1 MRMTMIKAAI
11 FDLGGTLWE
20 YRPTLT
26 IEGVLAGVAPQALA
40 LLPAEQA
47 AMIAPMDLAVAVR
60 RAYLA
65 EEHAAAAGDTR
76 PLPAELPVIEAMASL
91 GVVVDLETARQM
103 LAALHVPESRTSRLL
118 PGVDALL
125 GALHGRGIRIGIISN
140 RMHGGTLLLDDLDFF
155 GISHYFA
162 SVIASCDAG
171 QMKPHAS
178 IYHRALDELG
188 VLPGEAV
195 MIGDDLT
202 ADVAGPR
209 AVGMC
214 AIWVRRPPD
223 RPDPAP
229 AGVPD
234 VTGLDG
240 VLAALDTLTESGSS
254 ASAPSSR

>member
-1 MRMTMIKAAI
+1 MTTIKAAI

-20 YRPTLT
+20 YRPNLT
-26 IEGVLAGVAPQALA
+26 IEGVLARVAPKALA
-40 LLPAEQA
+40 LLPPEEAEA
-47 AMIAPMDLAVAVR
+47 IAPMDLAVAVR

-65 EEHAAAAGDTR
+65 EEHAAAAGDPR
-76 PLPAELPVIEAMASL
+76 PLPGELPVIEALAGL
-91 GVVVDLETARQM
+91 GVVVGPATARQM
-103 LAALHVPESRTSRLL
+103 LAALHVPESHTSRLL
-118 PGVDALL
+118 PGVEALL
-125 GALHGRGIRIGIISN
+125 AALHGRGIRLGIISN

-162 SVIASCDAG
+162 SVVASCDAG
-171 QMKPHAS
+171 QMKPHPS

-209 AVGMC
+209 AVGMR
-214 AIWVRRPPD
+214 AIWVRRPPG
-223 RPDPAP
+223 RTDPTP

-240 VLAALDTLTESGSS
+240 ILAALDTLTETAAS